1 MQTFK
6 IKPAVKGK
14 VVKMVRD
21 PVTYQALKVEGEI
34 KPRNSYWLRR
44 MSDGDVIEASTAV
57 QKEES

>member
-6 IKPAVKGK
+6 IKPTVKGK

-21 PVTYQALKVEGEI
+21 PVTYEALKVAGEI

-44 MSDGDVIEASTAV
+44 VSDGDVIEVSTAV
-57 QKEES
+57 QKKEQ